1 MEETGFIPYQEGSVS
16 IGHNDPGLF
25 VVPRG
30 GFAAGET
37 VHLVTQEGK
46 EYRLL
51 LQSGAL
57 FQFSGETIPHDQ
69 LIGQEDGTEVVLS
82 RGTRFFAL
90 RPTLAQYTLHMP
102 RGAQV
107 LYPKDLALILIWAD
121 IYPGAI
127 VLEAGIGS
135 GALTIPLLQAV
146 GEKGRVISYE
156 RRDDFANQATKNIQR
171 YFNDSTM
178 DRLLIQ
184 RKDIYEGIM
193 EDAVDRIVLDLPE
206 PHLVV
211 PMAAKKLR
219 SGGVFLSF
227 LPTVPQVEK
236 LVEALAREKGFWFI
250 ETFETLLRPWNID
263 GRSVRPH
270 LRMVAHSGFIT
281 TARRVTY
288 RPIDAP
294 QSSC

>member
-1 MEETGFIPYQEGSVS
+1 MT
-16 IGHNDPGLF
+16 LL
-25 VVPRG
+25 
-30 GFAAGET
+30 ATGET
-37 VHLVTQEGK
+37 VHLMTEEGK
-46 EYRLL
+46 AYRLIL
-51 LQSGAL
+51 RSGAL
-57 FQFSGETIPHDQ
+57 FQFSGETIPHDH

-121 IYPGAI
+121 IYPGAT

-135 GALTIPLLQAV
+135 GALTLPLLQAV

-156 RRDDFANQATKNIQR
+156 RREDFANQAIKNIQR
-171 YFNDSTM
+171 YFNDSTP
-178 DRLLIQ
+178 DRLCVQQ
-184 RKDIYEGIM
+184 RDIYDGIM
-193 EDAVDRIVLDLPE
+193 EKEVDRIVLDLPE
-206 PHLVV
+206 PHRVV
-211 PMAAKKLR
+211 PMAAQHLR
-219 SGGVFLSF
+219 PGGIFLSF

-236 LVEALAREKGFWFI
+236 VVAALEQEKEFAFI
-250 ETFETLLRPWNID
+250 ETFETMLRPWNID

-281 TARRVTY
+281 TARRVKHLQIPSPSAEVT
-288 RPIDAP
+288 
-294 QSSC
+294 Q

>member
-1 MEETGFIPYQEGSVS
+1 MT
-16 IGHNDPGLF
+16 L
-25 VVPRG
+25 
-30 GFAAGET
+30 FAAGET
-37 VHLVTQEGK
+37 VHLVTEEGK
-46 EYRLL
+46 AYRLI

-57 FQFSGETIPHDQ
+57 FQFSGETIPHND

-121 IYPGAI
+121 IYPGAT

-146 GEKGRVISYE
+146 GEKGHVISYE
-156 RRDDFANQATKNIQR
+156 RREDFANQAIKNIQR
-171 YFNDSTM
+171 YFNDSTP
-178 DRLLIQ
+178 DRLLVQ
-184 RKDIYEGIM
+184 RKDIYEGII
-193 EDAVDRIVLDLPE
+193 ETEVDRVVLDLPE

-211 PMAAKKLR
+211 PMAAQHLR
-219 SGGVFLSF
+219 PGGIFLSF

-236 LVEALAREKGFWFI
+236 VVATLEQEKGFAFI
-250 ETFETLLRPWNID
+250 ETFETMLRPWNID
-263 GRSVRPH
+263 GRSVRPQ

-281 TARRVTY
+281 TARRVKPLPKNSHVTV
-288 RPIDAP
+288 DAP
-294 QSSC
+294 PTSC